1 MRKARRIWAMPKPGP
16 KPKVSDDRLLLEL
29 LVSENRAVFAGQ
41 VQEHVD
47 MDTIQG
53 VRDRLNELCE
63 ETPYVV
69 KKEVSGRNLYSLTEE
84 GRDHITTQL
93 RSLVD

>member
-1 MRKARRIWAMPKPGP
+1 MAKPGP

-41 VQEHVD
+41 VQENVNL
-47 MDTIQG
+47 DTIQG
-53 VRDRLNELCE
+53 VRDRLNDLCND
-63 ETPYVV
+63 TPYVV
-69 KKEVSGRNLYSLTEE
+69 KKEVSGRNLYSLTDE
-84 GRDHITTQL
+84 GRDHIVKQL